1 MLKKSGEISF
11 KQARR
16 AEASPELHLN
26 SNNSSQA

>member
-16 AEASPELHLN
+16 AEASPEAHLKR
-26 SNNSSQA
+26 NNSSQA